1 MRARPRR
8 EATNRPAGGAS
19 RAAPGPQTGV
29 LALQRAAGNRAVSDL
44 VLARRVSLMKVGS
57 SGSDVLE
64 LQMDLNALDDVETPL
79 ELDGEFGQQTAK
91 AVREFK
97 RSHAPLSSDA
107 IVDPA
112 TREAITMALDAPQ
125 DQRKLAAK
133 VFALGAAAYKRKDY
147 AHAFDYFR
155 RAGELSDEPDIVFNQ
170 AQSLRMLGGRRK
182 EAIALYE
189 QYVQR
194 GSNGPRLVD
203 ALDFIGELSGPSSTG
218 DAAKDAEIAKAL
230 HEKGLE
236 TVYSGDYRHALDY
249 FEQASQLHDRPET
262 TFNMALTLKAMGG
275 RREEAIAMLRRFL
288 EGRKMTGG
296 QLQKVLKMLDELQD
310 PGASSDEAGAPGR
323 ARAAFD
329 KGAEAYRKSEY
340 GRASDYFGQ
349 ASSIIDSPDL
359 LFNRA
364 QALRKMGGRSDDA
377 IALYERYLASNPQGR
392 HRADAERALR
402 ALRQF
407 GAMP

>member
-1 MRARPRR
+1 MRATRRRDAARAATDRP
-8 EATNRPAGGAS
+8 AS
-19 RAAPGPQTGV
+19 RAAPGPQAGV
-29 LALQRAAGNRAVSDL
+29 LALQRAAGNRAVSGL
-44 VLARRVSLMKVGS
+44 VLARRALLMQEGS
-57 SGSDVLE
+57 SGPEVLE
-64 LQMDLNALDDVETPL
+64 LQMDLNALDDVETAL
-79 ELDGEFGQQTAK
+79 ELDGEFGRQTAK

-97 RSHAPLSSDA
+97 SSHAPLKPDA

-189 QYVQR
+189 QYVER
-194 GSNGPRLVD
+194 GTNGPRLVD
-203 ALDFIGELSGPSSTG
+203 ALDFIGELSGPASTG
-218 DAAKDAEIAKAL
+218 DAAKDAETAKAL

-236 TVYSGDYRHALDY
+236 SVYGGDYRHALDF
-249 FEQASQLHDRPET
+249 FEQASQLDDRQAT

-288 EGRKMTGG
+288 QGPKTGG
-296 QLQKVLKMLDELQD
+296 QLKKVFNMLDELQD
-310 PGASSDEAGAPGR
+310 PGWGGDAQAQDR
-323 ARAAFD
+323 ARTAFD
-329 KGAEAYRKSEY
+329 KAATAYRRGEY

-349 ASSIIDSPDL
+349 AASIVDIPDL

-364 QALRKMGGRSDDA
+364 QALRKMGGRGDDA
-377 IALYERYLASNPQGR
+377 MALYERYLAANPQGR

>member
-1 MRARPRR
+1 MRTTRR
-8 EATNRPAGGAS
+8 RVGADRPATGAS
-19 RAAPGPQTGV
+19 RAAPGPRDGV
-29 LALQRAAGNRAVSDL
+29 LALQRVAGNRAVGE
-44 VLARRVSLMKVGS
+44 LARRVALLREGS
-57 SGSDVLE
+57 SGPEVLE

-91 AVREFK
+91 AVREFQ
-97 RSHAPLSSDA
+97 RSHPPLKASG
-107 IVDPA
+107 IVDPE
-112 TREAITMALDAPQ
+112 TREAIAMAVDAPQ
-125 DQRKLAAK
+125 DKKKIAAK
-133 VFALGAAAYKRKDY
+133 VFALGGAAYKRKDY

-155 RAGELSDEPDIVFNQ
+155 RAGELSDEPDIIFNQ

-182 EAIALYE
+182 EAITLYE

-194 GSNGPRLVD
+194 GSKGERLVD

-218 DAAKDAEIAKAL
+218 NAEQDEKIAKAL
-230 HEKGLE
+230 HEKALATAFG
-236 TVYSGDYRHALDY
+236 GDVRHALDY

-262 TFNMALTLKAMGG
+262 TFDMAVMLRAMGG
-275 RREEAIAMLRRFL
+275 RREEAIAMIRRFL
-288 EGRKMTGG
+288 QGRKMTGG
-296 QLQKVLKMLDELQD
+296 QLKKALNMLDELQD
-310 PGASSDEAGAPGR
+310 PALGGDEQAR
-323 ARAAFD
+323 ARTAFD
-329 KGAEAYRKSEY
+329 KGATAYRKGEW

-349 ASSIIDSPDL
+349 ASGIIDAPDL

-392 HRADAERALR
+392 HRAEAERALR
-402 ALRQF
+402 ALKQV

>member
-1 MRARPRR
+1 MRTTRR
-8 EATNRPAGGAS
+8 
-19 RAAPGPQTGV
+19 RAATDRPGTSGFRAPPGPQAGA
-29 LALQRAAGNRAVSDL
+29 LALQRAAGNRAMGE
-44 VLARRVSLMKVGS
+44 LARRVALLRVGS
-57 SGSDVLE
+57 SGPEVLE
-64 LQMDLNALDDVETPL
+64 LQMDLNALDSVDTAL
-79 ELDGEFGQQTAK
+79 ELDGEYGEQTAK
-91 AVREFK
+91 AVREFQ
-97 RSHAPLSSDA
+97 RSHPPLKA
-107 IVDPA
+107 NGIVDPE

-125 DQRKLAAK
+125 DKKKLAAK
-133 VFALGAAAYKRKDY
+133 VFVLGAGAYKRKDY

-155 RAGELSDEPDIVFNQ
+155 RSGELSDEPDIIFNQ

-194 GSNGPRLVD
+194 GSNGQRLVD

-218 DAAKDAEIAKAL
+218 DAEKDAEIAKAL
-230 HEKGLE
+230 HEKAME
-236 TVYSGDYRHALDY
+236 TAFGGDVRHALDY

-262 TFNMALTLKAMGG
+262 TFDMAVMLRAMGG
-275 RREEAIAMLRRFL
+275 RREEAIAMMRRFL

-296 QLQKVLKMLDELQD
+296 QLQKALKILDELQD
-310 PGASSDEAGAPGR
+310 PGWGGDEQAR
-323 ARAAFD
+323 ARTAFD
-329 KGAEAYRKSEY
+329 KGATAYRKGEW

-349 ASSIIDSPDL
+349 ASGIVDNPDI

-364 QALRKMGGRSDDA
+364 QAMRKMGGRSEDA

-402 ALRQF
+402 ALKQF

>member
-1 MRARPRR
+1 
-8 EATNRPAGGAS
+8 
-19 RAAPGPQTGV
+19 
-29 LALQRAAGNRAVSDL
+29 
-44 VLARRVSLMKVGS
+44 
-57 SGSDVLE
+57 
-64 LQMDLNALDDVETPL
+64 MDLNALDTVETPL
-79 ELDGEFGQQTAK
+79 ELDGEYGEQTAK
-91 AVREFK
+91 AVREFQ
-97 RSHAPLSSDA
+97 RSHPPLKA
-107 IVDPA
+107 NGIVDPE

-125 DQRKLAAK
+125 DQKKLAAK
-133 VFALGAAAYKRKDY
+133 VFALGAGAYKRKDY

-155 RAGELSDEPDIVFNQ
+155 RSGELSDEPDIIFNQ

-189 QYVQR
+189 EYVQR

-230 HEKGLE
+230 HEKAME
-236 TVYSGDYRHALDY
+236 TAFGGDVRHALDY

-262 TFNMALTLKAMGG
+262 TFDMAVMLRAMGG
-275 RREEAIAMLRRFL
+275 RREEAIAMIRRFL
-288 EGRKMTGG
+288 QGRKMTGG
-296 QLQKVLKMLDELQD
+296 QLQKALKMLDDLQD
-310 PGASSDEAGAPGR
+310 PGLGGDEPAR
-323 ARAAFD
+323 ARTAFD
-329 KGAEAYRKSEY
+329 KGAEAYRKREW

-349 ASSIIDSPDL
+349 ASGIIDSPDL

-364 QALRKMGGRSDDA
+364 QALRKMGGRSEDA

-402 ALRQF
+402 ALNQF

>member
-1 MRARPRR
+1 MRTTRRR
-8 EATNRPAGGAS
+8 EAGRAGTDRLTRRP
-19 RAAPGPQTGV
+19 PGPQSGV
-29 LALQRAAGNRAVSDL
+29 LALQRAAGNRAVGE
-44 VLARRVSLMKVGS
+44 LARRVALLREGW
-57 SGSDVLE
+57 SGPEVLE

-79 ELDGEFGQQTAK
+79 EVDGEFGKQTEK
-91 AVREFK
+91 AVREFQ
-97 RSHAPLSSDA
+97 RSHPPLKPTG
-107 IVDPA
+107 IVDPE

-125 DQRKLAAK
+125 DKKKVAAK
-133 VFALGAAAYKRKDY
+133 VFALGASAYKRKDY

-182 EAIALYE
+182 EAIALYQE
-189 QYVQR
+189 YVQR
-194 GSNGPRLVD
+194 GSNGRRLVD

-218 DAAKDAEIAKAL
+218 DAEQDAKIAKAL
-230 HEKGLE
+230 HEKAME
-236 TVYSGDYRHALDY
+236 TAFGGDVRHALDY

-262 TFNMALTLKAMGG
+262 TFDMAVMLRAMGG
-275 RREEAIAMLRRFL
+275 RREEAIAMIRRFL

-296 QLQKVLKMLDELQD
+296 QLQKALKMLDELQD
-310 PGASSDEAGAPGR
+310 PGWGGDAEAQGR
-323 ARAAFD
+323 ARTAFD
-329 KGAEAYRKSEY
+329 KGATAYRKAEW
-340 GRASDYFGQ
+340 GKASDYFGQ
-349 ASSIIDSPDL
+349 ASGIVDSPDL

-364 QALRKMGGRSDDA
+364 QALRKMGGRSEDA

-402 ALRQF
+402 ALKQF

>member
-1 MRARPRR
+1 MRTTRR
-8 EATNRPAGGAS
+8 RAATDRPATSAF
-19 RAAPGPQTGV
+19 RAAPGPKAGV

-44 VLARRVSLMKVGS
+44 VLARRALLMKVGS
-57 SGSDVLE
+57 SGPEVLE
-64 LQMDLNALDDVETPL
+64 LQMDLNALDSVQTPL
-79 ELDGEFGQQTAK
+79 ELDGEFGEQTAK
-91 AVREFK
+91 AVREFQ
-97 RSHAPLSSDA
+97 RSHAPLKA
-107 IVDPA
+107 TGIVDPE

-125 DQRKLAAK
+125 DKRKLAAK
-133 VFALGAAAYKRKDY
+133 VFSLGAGAYKRKDY

-230 HEKGLE
+230 HEKGME
-236 TVYSGDYRHALDY
+236 TAFGGDVRHALDY
-249 FEQASQLHDRPET
+249 FEQASQLSDRQET
-262 TFNMALTLKAMGG
+262 TFDMAVMLRAMGG
-275 RREEAIAMLRRFL
+275 RREEAIAMIRRFL
-288 EGRKMTGG
+288 KGRMTGG
-296 QLQKVLKMLDELQD
+296 QLQKAFKMLDELQD
-310 PGASSDEAGAPGR
+310 PGWDGDEQAR
-323 ARAAFD
+323 ARTAFD
-329 KGAEAYRKSEY
+329 KGATAYRKGEW

-402 ALRQF
+402 ALKQF

>member
-1 MRARPRR
+1 MRARQRR
-8 EATNRPAGGAS
+8 EAARAPHGPA
-19 RAAPGPQTGV
+19 RAAPGPQAGV
-29 LALQRAAGNRAVSDL
+29 LALQRAAGNRAVGE
-44 VLARRVSLMKVGS
+44 LARRVALLREGS
-57 SGSDVLE
+57 SGPEVLE
-64 LQMDLNALDDVETPL
+64 LQMDLNALDTVETPL
-79 ELDGEFGQQTAK
+79 ELDGEFGRETAK
-91 AVREFK
+91 AVREFQ
-97 RSHAPLSSDA
+97 RSHPPLKA
-107 IVDPA
+107 NGVVDPE

-125 DQRKLAAK
+125 DKKKLAAK
-133 VFALGAAAYKRKDY
+133 VFALGASAYRRNDY

-170 AQSLRMLGGRRK
+170 AQALRMLGGRRK

-203 ALDFIGELSGPSSTG
+203 ALDFIGELSGPAGTG
-218 DAAKDAEIAKAL
+218 DAAKDAEMAKAL
-230 HEKGLE
+230 HEKAME
-236 TVYSGDYRHALDY
+236 TAFGGDARHALDY

-262 TFNMALTLKAMGG
+262 TFDMAVMLRAMGG

-288 EGRKMTGG
+288 QGRKMTGG
-296 QLQKVLKMLDELQD
+296 QLQKALKMLDELQD
-310 PGASSDEAGAPGR
+310 PGWGGDEPAR
-323 ARAAFD
+323 ARTAFD
-329 KGAEAYRKSEY
+329 KGATAYRKGDW

-349 ASSIIDSPDL
+349 ASGIVDNPDI

-364 QALRKMGGRSDDA
+364 QAMRKMGGRSEDA

-402 ALRQF
+402 ALKQF

>member
-1 MRARPRR
+1 MRTTRRR
-8 EATNRPAGGAS
+8 EATRAATDRPTTK
-19 RAAPGPQTGV
+19 APGPQAGV
-29 LALQRAAGNRAVSDL
+29 LALQRAAGNRAVGE
-44 VLARRVSLMKVGS
+44 LARRVALLREGS
-57 SGSDVLE
+57 SGPEVLE

-91 AVREFK
+91 AVREFQ
-97 RSHAPLSSDA
+97 RSHPPLKA
-107 IVDPA
+107 TGIVDPE

-125 DQRKLAAK
+125 DRKKLAAK
-133 VFALGAAAYKRKDY
+133 VFALGASAYRRKDY

-155 RAGELSDEPDIVFNQ
+155 RAGELSGEPDIVFNQ

-194 GSNGPRLVD
+194 GSNGQRLVD

-218 DAAKDAEIAKAL
+218 DAARDAEMAKAL
-230 HEKGLE
+230 HEKGVE

-249 FEQASQLHDRPET
+249 FEQASQLSDRPET
-262 TFNMALTLKAMGG
+262 TFDMALALKAMGG

-288 EGRKMTGG
+288 QGRKMTGG

-310 PGASSDEAGAPGR
+310 PGWGGDEQAR
-323 ARAAFD
+323 ARTAFD
-329 KGAEAYRKSEY
+329 KGATAYRKGEW

-349 ASSIIDSPDL
+349 ASGIIDSPDL

-364 QALRKMGGRSDDA
+364 QALRKMGGRSEDA

>member
-1 MRARPRR
+1 
-8 EATNRPAGGAS
+8 
-19 RAAPGPQTGV
+19 V

-44 VLARRVSLMKVGS
+44 VLARRVSLMKAGS
-57 SGSDVLE
+57 SGSEVLE

-97 RSHAPLSSDA
+97 RSHAPLTSDA

-155 RAGELSDEPDIVFNQ
+155 RAGELADEPDIVFNQ

-288 EGRKMTGG
+288 QGRKMTGG